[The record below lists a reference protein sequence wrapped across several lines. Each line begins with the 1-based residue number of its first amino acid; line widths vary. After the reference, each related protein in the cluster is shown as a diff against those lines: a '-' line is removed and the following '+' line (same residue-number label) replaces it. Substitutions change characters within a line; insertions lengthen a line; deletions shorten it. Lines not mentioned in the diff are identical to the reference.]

1 MAQKKRITLST
12 ARARKRFVQT
22 LENSVI
28 KWGETGRQVGNMAKI
43 LMSLAAANAEIPF
56 R

>member
-28 KWGETGRQVGNMAKI
+28 NGGKPVGK
-43 LMSLAAANAEIPF
+43 LEIWLKF
-56 R
+56 